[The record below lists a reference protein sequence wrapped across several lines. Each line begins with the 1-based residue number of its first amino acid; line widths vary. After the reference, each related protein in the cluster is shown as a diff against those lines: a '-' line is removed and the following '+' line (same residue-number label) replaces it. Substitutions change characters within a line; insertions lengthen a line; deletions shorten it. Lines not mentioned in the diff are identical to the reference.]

1 MATSSKHTK
10 LRPFFTR
17 ICIDVQTRFCFFQCR
32 FGQQNNNPYR
42 FNAIRDHLY
51 PRARF
56 FESVLP
62 PHHLIDHA
70 SVALDDLDHLVGH
83 ILIHIIRHRDT
94 QITVLVH
101 LDCHIHGLQQ
111 MVAVDACQDEVTLV
125 QCFGAFGAGADA
137 DCRER
142 MAHGSKEA
150 ALLRQGSGIGNN
162 TESVHLQTVIV
173 VEAQRFVLDDTLVKH
188 EAALL
193 QTLAATGM
201 AGVKD
206 GHIILLRHLIN
217 CIEQGSEVL
226 LRVDILFPMG
236 RKQDIL
242 SLFQT
247 QTGVDIRRLDL
258 LQILMQYL
266 RHRRTSDVGAL
277 FGQARIRQ
285 IAAGMLGVGHI
296 HIGDDIHNAA
306 VGLLRQALILAAV
319 AGFHVED
326 GNVQPLGPDDAQAA
340 VGVAQYQNGVR
351 LDGHHQLI
359 ALGDNIAHG
368 FAQVRAHGIHV
379 DLRACQLQIMEEHAV
394 QVVVVVLPGMR
405 QNHIEIF
412 ARLVDDGSQANNL
425 RAGTHDDQQL
435 QLAVILK
442 GNVTIISHCFS
453 PLTPAQRRCPGASG
467 QRSRCRS

>member
-1 MATSSKHTK
+1 
-10 LRPFFTR
+10 
-17 ICIDVQTRFCFFQCR
+17 
-32 FGQQNNNPYR
+32 
-42 FNAIRDHLY
+42 
-51 PRARF
+51 
-56 FESVLP
+56 
-62 PHHLIDHA
+62 
-70 SVALDDLDHLVGH
+70 
-83 ILIHIIRHRDT
+83 
-94 QITVLVH
+94 
-101 LDCHIHGLQQ
+101 
-111 MVAVDACQDEVTLV
+111 MVAVNACQDEVTLV

-193 QTLAATGM
+193 QTLPAAGM
-201 AGVKD
+201 TGVKD
-206 GHIILLRHLIN
+206 GHIVLFGHFVD
-217 CIEQGSEVL
+217 CSEQRGDVL
-226 LRVDILFPMG
+226 LCVDVLLTVG
-236 RKQDIL
+236 REQDIL

-258 LQILMQYL
+258 LQILMQHL

-277 FGQARIRQ
+277 FGQAGVCQ
-285 IAAGMLGVGHI
+285 IAACMLGICHI
-296 HIGDDIHNAA
+296 YIGDDIHDAA

-319 AGFHVED
+319 SCLHVED
-326 GNVQPLGPDDAQAA
+326 GNVQPLGPNDAQAA
-340 VGVAQYQNGVR
+340 VGVAQHQHSVR
-351 LDGHHQLI
+351 LDGHHQLV
-359 ALGDNIAHG
+359 AFSDDIAHG
-368 FAQVRAHGIHV
+368 LPQVRAHGIHV
-379 DLRACQLQIMEEHAV
+379 DLRVCQLQIVEEHAV
-394 QVVVVVLPGMR
+394 QVVVIVLTGMR
-405 QNHIEIF
+405 QDHVKIF
-412 ARLVDDGSQANNL
+412 PGFVDDSRQANNL

-453 PLTPAQRRCPGASG
+453 PLTPAQRRCPGGSG

>member
-1 MATSSKHTK
+1 
-10 LRPFFTR
+10 
-17 ICIDVQTRFCFFQCR
+17 
-32 FGQQNNNPYR
+32 
-42 FNAIRDHLY
+42 
-51 PRARF
+51 
-56 FESVLP
+56 
-62 PHHLIDHA
+62 
-70 SVALDDLDHLVGH
+70 
-83 ILIHIIRHRDT
+83 
-94 QITVLVH
+94 
-101 LDCHIHGLQQ
+101 

-125 QCFGAFGAGADA
+125 QCFGTFGAGADA

-150 ALLRQGSGIGNN
+150 ALLRQGTTIRHN

-193 QTLAATGM
+193 QTLAAAGM

-206 GHIILLRHLIN
+206 GHIVLFGHFVD
-217 CIEQGSEVL
+217 CSEQRGEVL
-226 LRVDILFPMG
+226 LCVDVLFPVG
-236 RKQDIL
+236 REQDIL

-247 QTGVDIRRLDL
+247 QAGVDIGGFDL

-266 RHRRTSDVGAL
+266 RHGRTSDVGAL
-277 FGQARIRQ
+277 FRQAGVCQ
-285 IAAGMLGVGHI
+285 IAAGVLGISHV
-296 HIGDDIHNAA
+296 HIGDDIHDAA

-326 GNVQPLGPDDAQAA
+326 GNVQPLGPNDAQAA
-340 VGVAQYQNGVR
+340 VGVAQHQHSVR
-351 LDGHHQLI
+351 LDGDHQLV
-359 ALGDNIAHG
+359 ALGDDVAHG
-368 FAQVRAHGIHV
+368 LAQISAHGIHIN
-379 DLRACQLQIMEEHAV
+379 LRVCQLQIVEEHTV
-394 QVVVVVLPGMR
+394 QVVVIVLAGMR
-405 QNHIEIF
+405 QEHVKIF
-412 ARLVDDGSQANNL
+412 PGFVDDSRQADDL

-453 PLTPAQRRCPGASG
+453 PLTPAQRRCPGGSG